1 MAKGHKMKP
10 QLSATILTA
19 ALANSVTAGPI
30 MPEGQIGLTQ
40 ETMIGRSLAESESV
54 LRVGDD
60 RVLYPHYTTR
70 PKPVPHSIVVPRY
83 YDALALPSACTAE
96 YFTTDLGWANYLG
109 ARCLEENYRNARDLP
124 QHCAMTISTEN
135 RLRDVY
141 DEYCLRQAGYTVS
154 GW

>member
-1 MAKGHKMKP
+1 MTEGHKMKST
-10 QLSATILTA
+10 LSAVILSA

-40 ETMIGRSLAESESV
+40 ETMIGRSLAKPDLL

-60 RVLYPHYTTR
+60 RFLHLYPS
-70 PKPVPHSIVVPRY
+70 PKPIPRSIVVPRY
-83 YDALALPSACTAE
+83 YDSLALPAACRAE
-96 YFTTDLGWANYLG
+96 YFTADLGWANYLG
-109 ARCLEENYRNARDLP
+109 ARCLEENYRAARDLP
-124 QHCAMTISTEN
+124 QHCAMTISTED